1 MHSFSPKA
9 RSFITRPPEK
19 DKRYNILCGSV
30 RSGKTWTMM
39 AKLFLLC
46 RYNVG
51 GPQGG
56 PYVALY
62 RQQAGRGSSRTH
74 FEKFSKTGF
83 RLGAPASSRIAA
95 LTKSV
100 FFVGKVPYAEC
111 TCPKQCRRGF
121 T

>member
-51 GPQGG
+51 GLRVIIGQSKQTMLDNVLRECLTSRFTGSRPERDQAVPTSRSSARLASGW
-56 PYVALY
+56 AL
-62 RQQAGRGSSRTH
+62 
-74 FEKFSKTGF
+74 
-83 RLGAPASSRIAA
+83 RLHPG
-95 LTKSV
+95 L
-100 FFVGKVPYAEC
+100 
-111 TCPKQCRRGF
+111 QH
-121 T
+121 